1 MKLSDLGEF
10 GLIELIKDVV
20 QSTRQPSSE
29 ASRRI
34 LIDIGDD
41 TAAWSGSELVQ
52 LATTDS
58 LIEDVH
64 FRFRWCTWGDLGHK
78 SLAVNLSDIAAMG
91 GMARFALVSLS
102 CPSDVDSDAVLE
114 YYHGMTRLALEYG
127 VVIIGGNLTSS
138 PVVTSTVCVIGEA
151 EPGRLMTRAAARP
164 GHVIA
169 VTGALGGAAA
179 ALALLSQGTE
189 TDNPVPDALLRAL
202 AKPCSRLSES
212 RILVEHG
219 VRCAID
225 ISDGLLSDL
234 GHVCECSRVS
244 ATVHAAQVPV
254 YSGFGGSPDDCAT
267 FALTGGEDYE
277 LLFTCEPALI
287 PGIARALECPVT
299 VVGEVAARTEAPA
312 VVVLDRNGAPF
323 ATGRSGWR
331 HFAR

>member
-10 GLIELIKDVV
+10 GLIGLIKDVV
-20 QSTRQPSSE
+20 QSTREQSSE
-29 ASRRI
+29 TSRRI
-34 LIDIGDD
+34 VIDIGDD
-41 TAAWSGSELVQ
+41 TAAWSGSEMVQ

-64 FRFRWCTWGDLGHK
+64 FRFRWCTWEDLGHK

-91 GMARFALVSLS
+91 GLARFALVSLS

-114 YYHGMTRLALEYG
+114 YYRGMTRLATEHG

-151 EPGRLMTRAAARP
+151 EPNRLMTRAAARP

-169 VTGALGGAAA
+169 VTGALGGAAS
-179 ALALLSQGTE
+179 ALALLSEGTQE
-189 TDNPVPDALLRAL
+189 PIPDTLLRAL
-202 AKPCSRLSES
+202 AKPRGRLSES
-212 RILVEHG
+212 RILVEEG

-234 GHVCECSRVS
+234 GHVCECSGVS
-244 ATVHAAQVPV
+244 ATVHAKQVPV
-254 YSGFGGSPDDCAT
+254 CTGCSGAPDDCT
-267 FALTGGEDYE
+267 MFALTGGEDYE
-277 LLFTCEPALI
+277 LLFTCESTLI
-287 PGIARALECPVT
+287 PHIARQLECPVT
-299 VVGEVAARTEAPA
+299 VIGEVTARTDTPEI
-312 VVVLDRNGAPF
+312 VVLDRNGAPL